1 MVHLYTL
8 VIAFLYS
15 GITSLHFQE
24 ARFPTQFSLFALYL
38 KLRVRSKKT
47 LYFFNILFF
56 VITVHSVH
64 SNTLRAATL
73 GFLFPILSGAFT
85 GKEDP
90 AYFFC
95 EQKEPGTVFSISD
108 SNSF

>member
-1 MVHLYTL
+1 MIFIICSYKN
-8 VIAFLYS
+8 S
-15 GITSLHFQE
+15 SSK
-24 ARFPTQFSLFALYL
+24 RF
-38 KLRVRSKKT
+38 V
-47 LYFFNILFF
+47 
-56 VITVHSVH
+56 VTVHSVH
-64 SNTLRAATL
+64 SNTLRDAQKSCFARFRAATL

-85 GKEDP
+85 VKEDP